1 MSLNS
6 RAPRLKCQELRVI
19 ALNKKSRQAAAP
31 SNVNMYT
38 TSTNELHM
46 HVFTFLIA
54 LASAS
59 RSSKGGI
66 APPSY
71 NQLSYVFIWTENL
84 IAVVWSEPQPRKN
97 IWVCLL
103 TELMVLINVWNFGW
117 HIFCSSIR
125 ECRQSSSFPWEGNMH
140 SPFLFTGERISC
152 SLSTFIAHKDH

>member
-6 RAPRLKCQELRVI
+6 RAPRLKCQLQELRVI
-19 ALNKKSRQAAAP
+19 ALNKKSSQAAAP
-31 SNVNMYT
+31 SNVNMHT
-38 TSTNELHM
+38 TSIA
-46 HVFTFLIA
+46 FTFLIA

-71 NQLSYVFIWTENL
+71 NQLSYIFMNENL

-152 SLSTFIAHKDH
+152 SLSAFIAHKDH